1 MNARIARWLFLTIFG
16 FTAVSIASS
25 GVAAQGA
32 GGGQRVGPGF
42 ASHRSPFERSFRFGG
57 RFWDNP
63 RIAATLKITPD
74 QQKELDNILFQ
85 HREKL
90 VDLRANLQKSELE
103 MEPLMNADEPNHAA
117 IEAQIDKVVSARA
130 ALEKANSNFLL
141 DIRMKLT
148 PAQWEQIKNFRAAG
162 GMRDMHRE
170 WHGGGPGPRMRMRG
184 PNGGAAPQST
194 PTPQPPSNNN
204 PDSGTG
210 PAAQQ

>member
-1 MNARIARWLFLTIFG
+1 MNARIERWFLLTVFG
-16 FTAVSIASS
+16 FAAVLMAAP
-25 GVAAQGA
+25 GAVAQDA
-32 GGGQRVGPGF
+32 GGGHRVGPGF
-42 ASHRSPFERSFRFGG
+42 AAHRSPFERSFRFGG

-63 RIAATLKITPD
+63 RIVTALKITPD
-74 QQKELDNILFQ
+74 QQKEMDGILLQ

-90 VDLRANLQKSELE
+90 IDLRANLQKSELQ

-117 IEAQIDKVVSARA
+117 IEAQIDKVVAARA

-148 PAQWEQIKNFRAAG
+148 PGQWEQIKNFHSAG

-170 WHGGGPGPRMRMRG
+170 WHGGGAGPRMRMRG
-184 PNGGAAPQST
+184 PNGGPAPQPQPAPQS
-194 PTPQPPSNNN
+194 PASNT
-204 PDSGTG
+204 PDSGAG